1 MLNNNRSIVLKIEHL
16 SYIFM
21 AFLLLLYSVYRSYSL
36 SFTHDESYSFINIIH
51 GSFYQ
56 VVSNDSYWISA
67 NNHIFNSLCM
77 KYAEILFGPTE
88 FNLRL
93 HSIIAHVLYLLFTF
107 LIVKEIKPTRLQIVC
122 FIVLNFNPYL
132 LDFFSLA
139 RGYALS
145 IAFMT
150 MSVYF
155 FIQFTKK
162 ESILSVSICLLAALL
177 ATLAN
182 FSLITFTVSIII
194 LFECFM
200 IMKRYSLKEFLL
212 KNVPIVISTLCLY
225 SLYRW
230 PITQLINH
238 GQLFFGGEEGLWSD
252 TVISS
257 IEVYLYH
264 STNFDFF
271 KLCLKFFIITIVI
284 LHICMFYKRIKEKN
298 IQALDYVFIIMIL
311 ILSINYTQHFF
322 MNTSYFKERFA
333 MFLVPLFFI
342 SSINCFIFLYEIN
355 FGLKIV
361 SSVFALAIALIAG
374 SVCKDSL
381 NLSYT
386 YNWLYDANT
395 KEMLNDLSLSKAEYN
410 APVKL
415 GITWLFE
422 PSINFY
428 IETKKIQGLLP
439 VNRDGVKGEYDFYYV
454 DKDELPSF
462 DKSDKII
469 LKSYKTA
476 GSALFRKIK

>member
-1 MLNNNRSIVLKIEHL
+1 MLNSYRSIVLKIEHL
-16 SYIFM
+16 LYISI
-21 AFLLLLYSVYRSYSL
+21 ALLLLLYSSYRSYTL

-56 VVSNDSYWISA
+56 IVSNDSYWISA

-88 FNLRL
+88 FNLRM
-93 HSIIAHVLYLLFTF
+93 HSVIAHVIYLIFTF
-107 LIVKEIKPTRLQIVC
+107 LILKEIKPTRLQIVG
-122 FIVLNFNPYL
+122 FIVLNLNPYL

-150 MSVYF
+150 MSVYY

-162 ESILSVSICLLAALL
+162 ENLTHISVCLLAALL

-182 FSLITFTVSIII
+182 FSIITYTVSIII
-194 LFECFM
+194 LFECYM
-200 IMKRYSLKEFLL
+200 ITKQYSFKQLLL
-212 KNVPIVISTLCLY
+212 KNIPILISLLCLY
-225 SLYRW
+225 SLYYW

-238 GQLFFGGEEGLWSD
+238 GQLFFGGEEGLWID
-252 TVISS
+252 TVMSS

-264 STNFDFF
+264 STNFGFF
-271 KLCLKFFIITIVI
+271 KLCLIFFIISIVVI
-284 LHICMFYKRIKEKN
+284 HAFIFYKRIKDK
-298 IQALDYVFIIMIL
+298 IIYSLDYSFIIMIL
-311 ILSINYTQHFF
+311 ILIINYTQHFF

-342 SSINCFIFLYEIN
+342 SSINCFIFLYQTN
-355 FGLKIV
+355 FTLKII
-361 SSVFALAIALIAG
+361 SSVFALAILLIAG
-374 SVCKDSL
+374 SVSKDSL

-386 YNWLYDANT
+386 YNWRYDANT
-395 KEMLNDLSLSKAEYN
+395 KEMLNDLTLSKADYN
-410 APVKL
+410 RSVKL

-454 DKDELPSF
+454 DKDELTSF

-469 LKSYKTA
+469 LKSYKVA
-476 GSALFRKIK
+476 HSALFRKIK